1 MSAHPAFGTRRP
13 DLSLV
18 PPDPEPTIAPDLYR
32 SVFRQRA
39 DGVAVI
45 TADAGTGPV
54 GFTAT
59 SVVSLSLEPAMVSFS
74 LAAGSSSFPAVDRA
88 HHAAINFLDADQ
100 SGIAVRFASKGIDRF
115 AGPTRW
121 SALPDGTPVLDDA
134 PSRLHGRIA
143 HRFAVGDHHIIV
155 LRLLTAEVR
164 RPYRPLVYHDGGY
177 GLVVRPEDRTRTEGG
192 R

>member
-45 TADAGTGPV
+45 TADAGSGPV

-59 SVVSLSLEPAMVSFS
+59 SVVSLSLDPAMVSFS
-74 LAAGSSSFPAVDRA
+74 LASSSSSFPAVDRA

-100 SGIAVRFASKGIDRF
+100 SELAMRFASKGIDRF
-115 AGPTRW
+115 AGTRW
-121 SALPDGTPVLDDA
+121 SALPDQTPVLDDA

-143 HRFAVGDHHIIV
+143 HRFAVGDHHIVV
-155 LRLLTAEVR
+155 LRLLSAEVR

-177 GLVVRPEDRTRTEGG
+177 GLVVRPGDPAWTEGG